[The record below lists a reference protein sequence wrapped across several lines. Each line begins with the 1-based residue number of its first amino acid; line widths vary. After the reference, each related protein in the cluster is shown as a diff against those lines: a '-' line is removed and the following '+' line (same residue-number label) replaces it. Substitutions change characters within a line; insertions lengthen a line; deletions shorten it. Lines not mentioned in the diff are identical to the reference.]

1 MTTKI
6 NSLIGCDISIN
17 GDIVYDGTVHIEAK
31 ITGSLTANKDKKS
44 KLYINKASIIYG
56 NINATDVAVNGKIHG
71 NVYAYELLQLGSEAF
86 VKGDIY
92 YKAIE
97 MEVGAKIDGRL
108 ILCENNEELDL
119 YKIDIESKENSNTI
133 KDNQSINGE

>member
-1 MTTKI
+1 MANKI
-6 NSLIGCDISIN
+6 NSLIGSDISIN

-31 ITGSLTANKDKKS
+31 ITGSLTTNKDKKS

-92 YKAIE
+92 YKTIE

-108 ILCENNEELDL
+108 ILCENNEEMDL

>member
-1 MTTKI
+1 MTNKI
-6 NSLIGCDISIN
+6 HSLIGSDISIT
-17 GDIVYDGTVHIEAK
+17 GDIFYDGTVHIEAK
-31 ITGSLTANKDKKS
+31 ITGSLIANKDKKS
-44 KLYINKASIIYG
+44 KLYVNKSSIIHG

-71 NVYAYELLQLGSEAF
+71 NVYAYDLLQLGSEAF